1 MKSNKNVVA
10 AVSAQSDS
18 DWQTIFVGQFLMG
31 YSSNTHKAIQQ
42 DLSVFLDWFL
52 AENGEE
58 FTPEKLTNWDMHA
71 FRRYQVDVCR
81 VAAATWNRRMST
93 MRKLAEFCQ
102 KGGFVSVD
110 VFDGIQAMDQQDNQ
124 PRWMDNL
131 DFARL
136 MRQVERNVNAARSPM
151 QRMNALR
158 DQAMVGLMAY
168 AGLRE
173 FEVVDLHRGDV
184 VIRERSGYAL
194 IHAGK
199 GEKERMVP
207 LGKEARRLVNPWLQE
222 AMGGQLFSISER
234 WIQKRIKALG
244 QQAGCLEDITPH
256 RLRHSFG
263 KRMVDKGVSI
273 EKVAMLLGHSSIE
286 TTKIYVRPGFQD
298 LADAVEMV

>member
-1 MKSNKNVVA
+1 MKQKKSTHVA
-10 AVSAQSDS
+10 ASAQSES
-18 DWQTIFVGQFLMG
+18 DWQTIFVDQFLLG
-31 YSSNTHKAIQQ
+31 YADNTHKAIQQ
-42 DLSVFLDWFL
+42 DLSVFLDWFQ

-58 FTPEKLTNWDMHA
+58 FSPARLTNWDMHA
-71 FRRYQVDVCR
+71 FRRNQVDVCR

-93 MRKLAEFCQ
+93 MRKLAEFCR
-102 KGGFVSVD
+102 KSGFTSVD
-110 VFDGIQAMDQQDNQ
+110 VMDGIQGMEMQDNQ
-124 PRWMDNL
+124 PRWLDNL

-136 MRQVERNVNAARSPM
+136 MRQVERNVNAARTPM
-151 QRMNALR
+151 QRANALK
-158 DQAMVGLMAY
+158 DQAMVGLMGY

-184 VIRERSGYAL
+184 VIRDRSGYVL
-194 IHAGK
+194 VHAGK
-199 GEKERMVP
+199 GDKERMVP
-207 LGKEARRLVNPWLQE
+207 LGKEARRLINPWLQE
-222 AMGGQLFSISER
+222 AASGRLFDISER

-244 QQAGCLEDITPH
+244 VQAACLEDITPH

-298 LADAVEMV
+298 LADAVELV